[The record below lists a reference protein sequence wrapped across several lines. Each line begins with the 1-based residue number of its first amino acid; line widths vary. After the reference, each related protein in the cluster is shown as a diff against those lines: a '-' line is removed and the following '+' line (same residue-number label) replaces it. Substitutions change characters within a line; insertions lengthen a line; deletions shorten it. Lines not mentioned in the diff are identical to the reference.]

1 MKLPVKVQIKQI
13 SKAELMKSHRF
24 EEVLGYC
31 QHCSNYNKNHSCPDF
46 SFEAEAL
53 LMPFNYATIILTQID
68 SEPIRNNWDQM
79 TAAMF
84 PSRVLENYV
93 KEDDEE
99 LPLASVISMFAFEE
113 IKNQMADRLISLEK
127 QFDSALSIPPGCC
140 TRCHRCTKKDGKS
153 CVYPEKL
160 RYSLEALGFLVSDI
174 YIRHFDLELGWA
186 SGQLPK
192 RFCSCSVFM
201 TNARINEEWIR
212 TEFSDLFM
220 EFYEN

>member
-79 TAAMF
+79 TAATF

-127 QFDSALSIPPGCC
+127 QFDSALSLPPGSC
-140 TRCHRCTKKDGKS
+140 TRCETCTKNVGKS
-153 CVYPEKL
+153 CIYPEKL

-174 YIRHFDLELGWA
+174 YMKHFDLKLGWA
-186 SGQLPK
+186 NGELPE
-192 RFCSCSVFM
+192 RFITCSVLM
-201 TNARINEEWIR
+201 TQEKIDEGWVEEKLD
-212 TEFSDLFM
+212 DLSLDLNM
-220 EFYEN
+220 D

>member
-84 PSRVLENYV
+84 PSRIIENYV
-93 KEDDEE
+93 KEEDEE

-113 IKNQMADRLISLEK
+113 IKNQMADRLLSLEK
-127 QFDSALSIPPGCC
+127 QLDSALSIPPGCC
-140 TRCHRCTKKDGKS
+140 TRCHSCTKNDGKS

-174 YIRHFDLELGWA
+174 YIRYFDLELGWA
-186 SGQLPK
+186 SEELPK
-192 RFCSCSVFM
+192 RFCSCSVLM

-220 EFYEN
+220 ELYEN